1 MISRLIELCARR
13 RHIAWGIAIL
23 LAIYGYI
30 SYTKMTIEAY
40 PELSDVSVQ
49 VATQVPGLSAEDI
62 EKQITIPLERALIN
76 VPDLFII
83 RSSSTFALSLI
94 TLVFNPGAEDYFSRE
109 RVLNHVN
116 DAILPNGIKPSLSPL
131 TGSGGEIYRY
141 TLESSTKTLME
152 LSELQ
157 RWVIMPGIKQVPGID
172 DVNNFGGFTKQ
183 FELILDPAHMQ
194 RFGVVLND
202 IITAINNNTA
212 NAGGGRVSRGEQNY
226 IVRGI
231 GQIHSLNDLG
241 SVVVTT
247 NKSIPVLVRDLGQ
260 LRFGHQ
266 EREGILGKNQ
276 NPDSI
281 EGIVQMRKY
290 QNPSHILEG
299 VHAKINQLQHMLD
312 PMDVKIIPYIDRDD
326 LVKLTIDKVTRTVIE
341 GICLVC
347 IVLILFLGSPRS
359 AFVAAMAIPAA
370 LITVFILMNTTHM
383 PANLFSLGAIDFGV
397 IVDGAIVVM
406 EAILR
411 RREEN
416 PAFSLTAE
424 EVLKTTKIGRA
435 HV

>member
-131 TGSGGEIYRY
+131 TGSGGEIYRS
-141 TLESSTKTLME
+141 TLESS
-152 LSELQ
+152 
-157 RWVIMPGIKQVPGID
+157 
-172 DVNNFGGFTKQ
+172 
-183 FELILDPAHMQ
+183 
-194 RFGVVLND
+194 
-202 IITAINNNTA
+202 
-212 NAGGGRVSRGEQNY
+212 
-226 IVRGI
+226 
-231 GQIHSLNDLG
+231 
-241 SVVVTT
+241 T

-341 GICLVC
+341 GI
-347 IVLILFLGSPRS
+347 
-359 AFVAAMAIPAA
+359 
-370 LITVFILMNTTHM
+370 
-383 PANLFSLGAIDFGV
+383 
-397 IVDGAIVVM
+397 
-406 EAILR
+406 
-411 RREEN
+411 
-416 PAFSLTAE
+416 
-424 EVLKTTKIGRA
+424 
-435 HV
+435 